1 MKTIVMYSF
10 TLMLALTVLLALPTH
25 GEEQIYEDVLR
36 LHVLA
41 NSDSEEDQALKLAV
55 RDEILTVYGTAL
67 SDTGSKEAAAA
78 AVTELLP
85 QIEKTAADK
94 IRSLGYDY
102 SVSVFLD
109 TEHYTTRVYG
119 DLTLPAG
126 EYLSLRIVI
135 GEGAGQNWWCVL
147 YPPLCLSLA
156 TGDDSTAEDSVP
168 VGLTPQEYRLISDHD
183 GQYVLKFKTLEWL
196 EKCFR

>member
-1 MKTIVMYSF
+1 MKTVTLYLF
-10 TLMLALTVLLALPTH
+10 TLLIALTVLLALPTH

-55 RDEILTVYGTAL
+55 RDEILSVYGTAL
-67 SDTGSKEAAAA
+67 SKTGNKEEATSV
-78 AVTELLP
+78 AVSLLP
-85 QIEKTAADK
+85 EIEKTAAAK
-94 IRSLGYDY
+94 INALGYNY
-102 SVSVFLD
+102 PVRVSLD
-109 TEHYTTRVYG
+109 TEYYTTRVYG

-126 EYLSLRIVI
+126 EYLSLRVVI

-156 TGDDSTAEDSVP
+156 TDDGKTAEDSVP
-168 VGLTPQEYRLISDHD
+168 VGLTPTEYRLISDHD
-183 GQYVLKFKTLEWL
+183 GEYALKFKVLEWL
-196 EKCFR
+196 EGEFG

>member
-1 MKTIVMYSF
+1 MKTIIMYSI

-41 NSDSEEDQALKLAV
+41 NSDSKEDQALKLAV
-55 RDEILTVYGTAL
+55 RDEILAVYGTAL
-67 SDTGSKEAAAA
+67 SDTGSKEAAVS
-78 AVTELLP
+78 AVSARLSDI
-85 QIEKTAADK
+85 QKTAEEKVRA
-94 IRSLGYDY
+94 LGYDY
-102 SVSVFLD
+102 SVSVSLD
-109 TEHYTTRVYG
+109 TERYTTRVYG

-126 EYLSLRIVI
+126 VYLSLCIVI
-135 GEGAGQNWWCVL
+135 GEGGGQNWWCVL

-156 TGDDSTAEDSVP
+156 TDTQAVEDSVP
-168 VGLTPQEYRLISDHD
+168 VGLTPQEYRLISNHD
-183 GQYVLKFKTLEWL
+183 GEYTLKFKTLEWL